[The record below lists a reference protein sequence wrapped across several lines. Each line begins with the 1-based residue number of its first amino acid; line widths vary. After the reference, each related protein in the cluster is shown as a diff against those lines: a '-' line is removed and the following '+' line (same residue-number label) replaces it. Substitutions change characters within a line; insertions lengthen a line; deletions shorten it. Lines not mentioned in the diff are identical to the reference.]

1 MRRGRAIM
9 AKILHI
15 EDDERSRRLV
25 RKLLEG
31 VGHQVV
37 DAVSGLEAIATARR
51 ERPDLVLVD
60 IDIPELD
67 GYEIILRLRG
77 IAGFAN
83 LPIVAI
89 TDEGNRDTSLAVG
102 ADGFIAKPFEAR
114 DFVSVLGSYL
124 RGRRDHSIDA
134 TEPRLREQSQRIVQ
148 RLENKVRELSAANAR
163 LEEMARLR
171 RDFLRNVTHELAT
184 PLTPIVGYLG
194 LLERGDLGPLNP
206 AQKKSISAML
216 GSIRKLR
223 STVDTLLDVSAI
235 ESGQIHFQKTQQ
247 DLVELLRRAVNSL
260 AHIFKEGGTSIFID
274 EEELPEFPIIGDPD
288 KIERALGHILENA
301 IKFSDQGGAIGIA
314 FESIDGVHSILILDD
329 GEGIPE
335 ERKSA
340 VFEPFVQIDSSVT
353 RKHGGTGLGLAYAR
367 RIAEAHGGDIH
378 IESAAGRSIGG
389 HEFRGSLIKISFA
402 AGP

>member
-1 MRRGRAIM
+1 M

-15 EDDERSRRLV
+15 EDDERSRKLV

-31 VGHQVV
+31 VGHQVI
-37 DAVSGLEAIATARR
+37 DAVSGLEAIATAKR
-51 ERPDLVLVD
+51 ERPELVLVD

-77 IAGFAN
+77 IEGFGS
-83 LPIVAI
+83 LPIVAM
-89 TDEGNRDTSLAVG
+89 TEEGHRDTSLAVG
-102 ADGFIAKPFEAR
+102 ADGFIAKPIEAR
-114 DFVSVLGSYL
+114 TFVSVIGSYL

-148 RLENKVRELSAANAR
+148 RLEKKVRELSAANAR

-216 GSIRKLR
+216 SSIRKLR

-235 ESGQIHFQKTQQ
+235 ESGQLHFQKTQQ
-247 DLVELLRRAVNSL
+247 DLVEILKRALGGLAETLRASGNTVHVEPPPSAL
-260 AHIFKEGGTSIFID
+260 
-274 EEELPEFPIIGDPD
+274 PIIGDPD
-288 KIERALGHILENA
+288 KIERALAHIIENA
-301 IKFSDQGGAIGIA
+301 TKFSDRGGAIGVA
-314 FESIDGVHSILILDD
+314 FESDGAHHRILILDD

-335 ERKSA
+335 ERKNA

-353 RKHGGTGLGLAYAR
+353 RKHGGTGLGLAYAK
-367 RIAEAHGGDIH
+367 RIAEAHGGDIS
-378 IESAAGRSIGG
+378 IESAARRTIAG
-389 HEFRGSLIKISFA
+389 HEFEGSLIAISFA
-402 AGP
+402 APYRE

>member
-1 MRRGRAIM
+1 M

-37 DAVSGLEAIATARR
+37 DAVSGLEAIATAKR

-77 IAGFAN
+77 IAGFVN

-102 ADGFIAKPFEAR
+102 ADGFIAKPFDAR
-114 DFVSVLGSYL
+114 GFVSVLGSYL

-148 RLENKVRELSAANAR
+148 RLENKVRELSAANLR

-235 ESGQIHFQKTQQ
+235 ESGQLHFQKTPQ
-247 DLVELLRRAVNSL
+247 DLIELLRRTVNGL
-260 AHIFKEGGTSIFID
+260 AETLKAGGNSIFI
-274 EEELPEFPIIGDPD
+274 EGELPELPIIGDPD
-288 KIERALGHILENA
+288 KIERALAHILENA
-301 IKFSDQGGAIGIA
+301 IKFSYQGGPIGIA
-314 FESIDGVHSILILDD
+314 FESDEETHRILILDD

-335 ERKSA
+335 ERKNA

-353 RKHGGTGLGLAYAR
+353 RKHGGTGLGLAYAK
-367 RIAEAHGGDIH
+367 RIAEAHGGDIF
-378 IESAAGRSIGG
+378 IEGAAKRTIGG
-389 HEFRGSLIKISFA
+389 HEFRGSLIAISFA
-402 AGP
+402 IGQQG